1 MPLTYNTTMD
11 YQGHDATIDSFL
23 DIEMKAR
30 EVNENLLFNTEM
42 LNLCREQC
50 KHLICVDVAKHGGK
64 MISD

>member
-42 LNLCREQC
+42 LNLC
-50 KHLICVDVAKHGGK
+50 I
-64 MISD
+64 